1 MRAQS
6 WTGVVVGSLLLAA
19 GLLSAQAPKEG
30 AAGKDGKQLAGTWRA
45 ATYALDGKEATAA
58 DLKDI
63 RLLID
68 ADGKFKAQN
77 AGQTFLAGTVQTDPD
92 KKPRTMD
99 ITYTE
104 GDLKGQTSRAI
115 YELDGDTLRIC
126 RAAPGKARP
135 TEFASKPGSGLTLMT
150 YQRGKPSDKKK

>member
-30 AAGKDGKQLAGTWRA
+30 AGGKDGKQLAGTWRA
-45 ATYALDGKEATAA
+45 ATYALDGKEAAAA

-63 RLLID
+63 RLII
-68 ADGKFKAQN
+68 AGGKFKAQN
-77 AGQTFLAGTVQTDPD
+77 AGQTFLAGTVKTDLD

-99 ITYTE
+99 VTYTE

-135 TEFASKPGSGLTLMT
+135 TEFASKPGSGLILMS
-150 YQRGKPSDKKK
+150 YQRAKPPAEKK

>member
-6 WTGVVVGSLLLAA
+6 WRVVAAGSLLLAA
-19 GLLSAQAPKEG
+19 GLVAGQAPKDR
-30 AAGKDGKQLAGTWRA
+30 GKDLTGTWRA
-45 ATYALDGKEATAA
+45 ATYALDGKEAAAA

-63 RLLID
+63 RLIIA

-77 AGQTFLAGTVQTDPD
+77 AGQTFLAGTVQLGAD
-92 KKPRTMD
+92 KNPRAMD

-104 GDLKGQTSRAI
+104 GDLKGQTSLAI
-115 YELDGDTLRIC
+115 YELVGDTLRIC

-135 TEFASKPGSGLTLMT
+135 TEFASKPGSGLTLMS
-150 YQRGKPSDKKK
+150 YQRAKPPAEKK